1 MIYSA
6 DSIILDYKKLD
17 PKRFY
22 KIKLSFLSSPQP
34 RKQSFFINNK
44 PVKDFDIALNVI
56 TTEELIIRPEQ
67 IINQQVQLT
76 ISKIEGANAIVSTSE
91 LYEGIVAKK

>member
-44 PVKDFDIALNVI
+44 PVKDFDIPLNVI